1 MNPNNV
7 PQVLLTPLKPA
18 LILGCAQK
26 LHVLAR
32 VQSPD
37 PDPETISARR
47 PYHLALVIDRSGS
60 MSGAPLAEA
69 LRCARHIIDRL
80 DPGDFA
86 ALVDF
91 DSRVRTL
98 VPATPVGDRKALHT
112 ALSCIH
118 AGGNTDLC
126 GGWRAG
132 SATLLPGAAEAA
144 LARVILLSDGN
155 ANTGEVTE
163 PQAIAALCAE
173 AAAAGISTST
183 YGLGRRFNE
192 ELMVAMARQGQGN
205 HYYGDTAADLF
216 EPFAEEFDLISSLH
230 SRQVAL
236 SLGAPA
242 GIKITLLNDYPV
254 EMRDGFVSVR
264 LPDTPWGAEAWALL
278 ELEIPA
284 GLALESAH
292 AILQAGVSG
301 VTPDGEP
308 VVYPEASL
316 LLGAVSAPA
325 WDVLLAD
332 PLVAERQAELA
343 AARLLDEAR
352 TAGEAGDWATIES
365 LLAEA
370 HSRFGAFPWVAEVL
384 AGMAEIAR
392 ERDAARFSKEAL
404 YSSRKMHS
412 RLSAKDESA
421 ALSCESAKP
430 AFLRRR
436 RAQGKAQF
444 DEPPSGST
452 P

>member
-1 MNPNNV
+1 MRHIV
-7 PQVLLTPLKPA
+7 DRLGSDDRAA
-18 LILGCAQK
+18 LI
-26 LHVLAR
+26 
-32 VQSPD
+32 
-37 PDPETISARR
+37 
-47 PYHLALVIDRSGS
+47 
-60 MSGAPLAEA
+60 
-69 LRCARHIIDRL
+69 
-80 DPGDFA
+80 
-86 ALVDF
+86 DF

-98 VPATPVGDRKALHT
+98 VSSAPVGDRKALH
-112 ALSCIH
+112 AAIAGIH
-118 AGGNTDLC
+118 AGGTTNLC
-126 GGWRAG
+126 GGWQAG
-132 SATLLPGAAEAA
+132 SAALLAGAAEAA

-155 ANTGEVTE
+155 ANAGEITDT
-163 PQAIAALCAE
+163 PTIAALCAQ
-173 AAAAGISTST
+173 AAAVGVSTST
-183 YGLGRRFNE
+183 YGLGRDFNE

-230 SRQVAL
+230 SRQVSL

-242 GIKITLLNDYPV
+242 RVRIALLNDYPV
-254 EMRDGFVSVR
+254 ETRDGFMSVR
-264 LPDTPWGAEAWALL
+264 LPDIPWGAEAWALL

-301 VTPDGEP
+301 LTPEGASI
-308 VVYPEASL
+308 VYPEASL

-365 LLAEA
+365 LLATT

-392 ERDAARFSKEAL
+392 ERDMARFRKEAF
-404 YSSRKMHS
+404 YSSRKMNS

-421 ALSCESAKP
+421 GLSCESAKP
-430 AFLRRR
+430 AFLRRKKS
-436 RAQGKAQF
+436 QGKAQS
-444 DEPPSGST
+444 DEPSSGSDA
-452 P
+452 

>member
-7 PQVLLTPLKPA
+7 PQVLLTALKPA
-18 LILGCAQK
+18 LILGSAQK

-37 PDPETISARR
+37 PDPAIVSVRR

-69 LRCARHIIDRL
+69 LRCARHIVDRL
-80 DPGDFA
+80 DSGDHA
-86 ALVDF
+86 ALIDF

-98 VPATPVGDRKALHT
+98 VPAVPVGDRKALHT
-112 ALSCIH
+112 ALARIH
-118 AGGNTDLC
+118 AGGTTDLC
-126 GGWRAG
+126 GGWQAG
-132 SATLLPGAAEAA
+132 SAALLPGAAEAA

-155 ANTGEVTE
+155 ANTGEITD
-163 PQAIAALCAE
+163 PPAIAALCAQ
-173 AAAAGISTST
+173 AVAAGVSTST
-183 YGLGRRFNE
+183 YGLGRDFNE

-230 SRQVAL
+230 SRQVTL
-236 SLGAPA
+236 SLDAPA
-242 GIKITLLNDYPV
+242 GVKITPRNDYPV
-254 EMRDGFVSVR
+254 EMRDGFPSVR
-264 LPDTPWGAEAWALL
+264 LPDIPWGAEAWALF

-284 GLALESAH
+284 GLALESVH
-292 AILQAGVSG
+292 AILQAEVSG

-308 VVYPEASL
+308 IAYPEASL
-316 LLGAVSAPA
+316 SLGAVSAPA

-352 TAGEAGDWATIES
+352 TAGEAGDWATIER
-365 LLAEA
+365 LLVEA
-370 HSRFGAFPWVAEVL
+370 HGRFGGFPWVAEVL

-392 ERDAARFSKEAL
+392 ERDMARFRKEAF
-404 YSSRKMHS
+404 YSSRKMNS
-412 RLSAKDESA
+412 RLSAKHEETE
-421 ALSCESAKP
+421 LSCESTKP
-430 AFLRRR
+430 AFLRRKK
-436 RAQGKAQF
+436 AQGKAQF
-444 DEPPSGST
+444 DEPPSGSA